1 MIFPKVSKLITASF
15 GAFVD
20 FDILIFVCFKAVIEA
35 TRGLSYLGDIAV
47 DDISL
52 TTTKCVQP
60 SSTCTFENNQCG
72 YIDDTSSDVQFQWKR
87 QSLSTSSTG
96 SFSFYC
102 LRHSSEVICT
112 AQKIKFLITDFFSKC
127 DETHRNL
134 GIWSHLSWNYSSM
147 NLLKKPFR
155 GNLIFCPVS

>member
-1 MIFPKVSKLITASF
+1 MSAGNSVTDFFQSFFQNSQKLENCSF
-15 GAFVD
+15 GIIAD
-20 FDILIFVCFKAVIEA
+20 SDILIFLCFKAVIEA

-87 QSLSTSSTG
+87 QSLATSSAG
-96 SFSFYC
+96 SFSF
-102 LRHSSEVICT
+102 S
-112 AQKIKFLITDFFSKC
+112 F
-127 DETHRNL
+127 
-134 GIWSHLSWNYSSM
+134 
-147 NLLKKPFR
+147 
-155 GNLIFCPVS
+155 